1 MRNCLSLRKFG
12 VVSLAIGL
20 LGVSLSAA
28 TVFRTP
34 PVQAQRSTAEIDR
47 LQETASE
54 FSKLFSEVAEY
65 VQPSV
70 VHVKAVKVMKPEQFE
85 QYHPYG
91 RGGPPGHGG
100 PGGPGGPPGG
110 HGGPGGP
117 PGGYGGPGGP
127 GSPFG
132 EDFFDRFFRGRMP
145 KEFRQ
150 QGFGS
155 GVIVDERGYILTNN
169 HVVEGADEI
178 YVMLPGKKK
187 EHKAEIIGTDP
198 PTDLAVIKIEGNGLP
213 VAILGDSDDV
223 HVGDWV
229 VAIGNPFGLT
239 QTVTAGIISAVG
251 RANVGIA
258 DYEDFIQTDAAIN
271 PGNSGGPLVNLKAEV
286 IGINSAIF
294 TRTGGY
300 QGIGFAIPSNMAKS
314 VMDSLIKHQKVIRG
328 WLGVVIQDIS
338 EELAESFGLPS
349 QEGVLIGDVT
359 PNSPAEK
366 GGMER
371 GDVVLK
377 YEGRDVKDVNDLRNL
392 VARTSVGTE
401 ASVEVFRDSKPVHL
415 KIIIGEQPSDLF
427 GQRGG
432 YGGGPMAPSADYG
445 MALENLTPEVA
456 RRFGYQDETGGV
468 IVMDVIPG
476 GLAETSGLQP
486 GDLIKEVN
494 RGRIANTQEFW
505 QAAEASPKD
514 KGLLLLV
521 KRGKTTRYVLL
532 KQAE

>member
-1 MRNCLSLRKFG
+1 MRNHLRRFG
-12 VVSLAIGL
+12 FVSLAIGL
-20 LGVSLSAA
+20 LVVSLSVAN
-28 TVFRTP
+28 VFRTP
-34 PVQAQRSTAEIDR
+34 PVQAQRSTEEIDR

-70 VHVKAVKVMKPEQFE
+70 VHVKAVKVMKAEQFQ
-85 QYHPYG
+85 QYHPHG
-91 RGGPPGHGG
+91 RGGPPGGY
-100 PGGPGGPPGG
+100 GGPGGPPGG

-117 PGGYGGPGGP
+117 PGGHGGPGGP
-127 GSPFG
+127 GGPGAPFG
-132 EDFFDRFFRGRMP
+132 DDFFDRFFRGRMP

-155 GVIVDERGYILTNN
+155 GVIVDARGYILTNN

-187 EHKAEIIGTDP
+187 ELKAEIIGTDP
-198 PTDLAVIKIEGNGLP
+198 PTDLAVIKIDGNGLP
-213 VAILGDSDDV
+213 VAKLGNSDDV

-229 VAIGNPFGLT
+229 IAIGNPFGLT

-271 PGNSGGPLVNLKAEV
+271 PGNSGGPLVNLNAEV

-294 TRTGGY
+294 TRSGGY

-314 VMDSLIKHQKVIRG
+314 VMDSLIKHQRVIRG
-328 WLGVVIQDIS
+328 WLGVVIQDIT
-338 EELAESFGLPS
+338 EELAESFGLPNA
-349 QEGVLIGDVT
+349 EGVLVGDVT

-371 GDVVLK
+371 GDVILK
-377 YEGRDVKDVNDLRNL
+377 YEGREVKDVNDLRNL

-401 ASVEVFRDSKPVHL
+401 ATVDVLRDNKSVQL
-415 KIIIGEQPSDLF
+415 TIIIGEQPADLF
-427 GQRGG
+427 AQRGG
-432 YGGGPMAPSADYG
+432 GGGPTAPSADYG
-445 MALENLTPEVA
+445 MTLENLTPEVA
-456 RRFGYQDETGGV
+456 RRFGFQDETGGV
-468 IVMDVIPG
+468 IVMDVMPG

-494 RGRIANTQEFW
+494 KDRIANIQEFW
-505 QAAEASPKD
+505 QAADASPKD